1 MCQLG
6 ASAENGFRLSY
17 DSVWP
22 LHVYSGSVV
31 PYGLYDDSLLIPFTF
46 NAQSESFGESQ
57 QAEYFIRLVVPYYDD
72 SYRRLADVVNESCRL
87 GGLKREPSCSGGLG
101 LFTFLFA
108 FSVSFGYTLFFLSI
122 RGVVGAVY
130 AGIAGMRMLSSLGTS
145 SRFCLLLLISYCVHN
160 ADAVTCYT
168 CYDQCPFITRTTANR
183 AILSGAVLA
192 GGAATSVSLLHLLP
206 LRFLRILTRS
216 VLDSLR
222 TVARRP
228 AAGTPV
234 DLTAMNHQEL
244 VTAVQTGA
252 SSVESG
258 LREVLDRIGAA
269 TTSAEVSKLSAL
281 QSTMTNVNKQG
292 ASLGQVGVLSEQG
305 ILLGAFTYAYAQAGR
320 IARSSASTVATAG
333 VISFTEDSK
342 SDARDT
348 VVQEKI
354 VRPTSEIECCNF
366 FSIWQMICHATGLA
380 DVLVTGTFLQDVFF
394 TLISHQG
401 RDWQLGHELFLVYL
415 DALET
420 SADTTTTIG
429 NVYLK
434 GSQDTYLN
442 MAMKRVQEL
451 YPKHRPGQGIFRDF
465 EPPDD
470 KDKGGGK
477 VKFNGAWNTKA
488 TTKCITFNLGNK
500 DHPTKCLNAN
510 GSCKFLHACD
520 HWVSDKGPRGQC
532 GGNHPRTKCNN
543 PNKCDEPVAA

>member
-1 MCQLG
+1 MCSAFIPRDFGLDAPDFKGFGDFKIFGQNPVFFQGTMASYAHVSFGSSMSFSTWETCSGFTLHYGRLDALDDKAFGDKKFFGKIPVSDPVAVGGDGRAVTAFCYDSFTYPYISRAQAMMQLLGNFSGASDYVSQDLTMCQLG

-72 SYRRLADVVNESCRL
+72 SYRRIADVVRRQSVISTSFTRMKFSRR

-168 CYDQCPFITRTTANR
+168 CYDQCPGCAGGDQCPFITRTTANR

-281 QSTMTNVNKQG
+281 QSTMTNVNKHFYPAAPCG
-292 ASLGQVGVLSEQG
+292 TSK
-305 ILLGAFTYAYAQAGR
+305 I
-320 IARSSASTVATAG
+320 SS
-333 VISFTEDSK
+333 
-342 SDARDT
+342 
-348 VVQEKI
+348 VQQQK
-354 VRPTSEIECCNF
+354 
-366 FSIWQMICHATGLA
+366 
-380 DVLVTGTFLQDVFF
+380 
-394 TLISHQG
+394 
-401 RDWQLGHELFLVYL
+401 
-415 DALET
+415 
-420 SADTTTTIG
+420 
-429 NVYLK
+429 
-434 GSQDTYLN
+434 
-442 MAMKRVQEL
+442 
-451 YPKHRPGQGIFRDF
+451 
-465 EPPDD
+465 
-470 KDKGGGK
+470 
-477 VKFNGAWNTKA
+477 
-488 TTKCITFNLGNK
+488 
-500 DHPTKCLNAN
+500 
-510 GSCKFLHACD
+510 
-520 HWVSDKGPRGQC
+520 
-532 GGNHPRTKCNN
+532 
-543 PNKCDEPVAA
+543 